1 MEPIQITSAEA
12 KRLHGN
18 SKCIHVRTHPQTKKQ
33 YAHCIKFNASPGNR
47 WNNAI
52 GDGKAQI
59 GMNPKTVRDNCLVL
73 QSRPECPVHVI
84 TFDGGPVTLYHG
96 RYVCTDPSNTS
107 TCMMEFFDR
116 GLADEL
122 EQETEETRRSKL
134 EEDADTFFKNRGFEA
149 IYEPCMFRWG
159 QSRHYTPDFYI
170 PRASCFV
177 EIKGSLSPDGEAEP
191 TQETL
196 AKCKAVSQKGF
207 AIVLV
212 QGKCARD
219 ARLSLLGSLRGHSRG
234 AGPMV
239 VEQTKGYY
247 LGRID
252 FYFFSHK

>member
-1 MEPIQITSAEA
+1 MEPIKIKSADA

-18 SKCIHVRTHPQTKKQ
+18 NKCIHVRDLPTKEQTGEQKKKQ

-52 GDGKAQI
+52 GGGKAQI
-59 GMNPKTVRDNCLVL
+59 GMNPRTEKDNLLVL

-84 TFDGGPVTLYHG
+84 TFDGGAITLYHG

-116 GLADEL
+116 GLSDEL

-134 EEDADTFFKNRGFEA
+134 EEDADVFFKNRGFEA
-149 IYEPCMFRWG
+149 VYEPCMFRWG

-170 PRASCFV
+170 PRVSCFV
-177 EIKGSLSPDGEAEP
+177 EIKGFMSPDGEAEP
-191 TQETL
+191 TPETL
-196 AKCKAVSQKGF
+196 DKCKAVSQKGF

-212 QGKCARD
+212 QGSALETPVFHYWAPFEDSAVERVPWWWNKRKRGD
-219 ARLSLLGSLRGHSRG
+219 AAH
-234 AGPMV
+234 
-239 VEQTKGYY
+239 
-247 LGRID
+247 
-252 FYFFSHK
+252 